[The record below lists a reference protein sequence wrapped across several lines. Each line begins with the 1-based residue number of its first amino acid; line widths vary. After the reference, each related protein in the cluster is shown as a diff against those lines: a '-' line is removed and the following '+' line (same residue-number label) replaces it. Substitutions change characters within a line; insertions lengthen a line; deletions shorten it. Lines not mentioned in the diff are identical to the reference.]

1 MIASGRYR
9 EFHYWDTYWII
20 KGLLASGMHDT
31 AKHILQN
38 FKYLIEKYGYIPNG
52 GRTYMLQR
60 TQPPFFIPM
69 VYEYHTVTADD
80 EFLLSVMSTMEAVN
94 FKEYLI

>member
-1 MIASGRYR
+1 
-9 EFHYWDTYWII
+9 
-20 KGLLASGMHDT
+20 MHDT
-31 AKHILQN
+31 VKHILQN

-80 EFLLSVMSTMEAVN
+80 EFLLSVMGSMETVTFLWK
-94 FKEYLI
+94 FKFSINNSISLVYLAIVFEDIDILF

>member
-1 MIASGRYR
+1 
-9 EFHYWDTYWII
+9 
-20 KGLLASGMHDT
+20 MHDT
-31 AKHILQN
+31 VKHMLQN

-80 EFLLSVMSTMEAVN
+80 EFLLSIMGSMEAVAFLTSIKIFDYHFKDSNKIN
-94 FKEYLI
+94 FTAKIISI